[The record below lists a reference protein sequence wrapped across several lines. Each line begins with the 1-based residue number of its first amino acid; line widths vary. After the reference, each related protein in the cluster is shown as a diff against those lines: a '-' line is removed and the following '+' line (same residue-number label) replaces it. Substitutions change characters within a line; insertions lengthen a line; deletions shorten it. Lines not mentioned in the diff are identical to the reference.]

1 MRFHLLL
8 ETDEGEVIYKD
19 SQSIVPGFD
28 LEVHLSTPIMRFST
42 QGFHRI
48 EGFRL
53 SFIEQVE
60 KKTQVA

>member
-8 ETDEGEVIYKD
+8 ETDDGEVIYKD
-19 SQSIVPGFD
+19 TQRVVPGFD
-28 LEVHLSTPIMRFST
+28 LEVHLSTPILRYSIS
-42 QGFHRI
+42 GYHHI

-60 KKTQVA
+60 KKPQLA